1 VGDNQYA
8 VAGAVT
14 VTIHTIE
21 TETTMTHTS
30 NLNGLP
36 FRFAEAVL
44 PGHPDKLSDQI
55 ADAIVDIA
63 LARDPRAIVQ
73 VEVAVH
79 QQHCHLNGRCS
90 TTGEAIDRG
99 FIEATVRGVY
109 RRAGFG
115 VPFAGV
121 GDGSDYQCPT
131 PDAVRVDQSALVVDV
146 ADENER
152 GDRELC
158 DDQAIHVGYA
168 VGTPE
173 TRWLPLEQHLA
184 LRLRDAL
191 LMLCVNERV
200 LGAGPDGKVLVALEA
215 TGDGRYR
222 PAWVVSSVQH
232 LAESPVVQL
241 ERAVRECFL
250 AVLEEEAQRCPHLL
264 VPPTRALP
272 MRALPMRINESG
284 IFVEGGPINDNGQTG
299 RKLVCDF
306 YGPHVSI
313 GGGALSGKD
322 PWRLDR
328 AGALRARQIAVA
340 MVETGFVREAKVTFA
355 WGHRD
360 RRPSGV
366 LLEAD
371 GRVLETAA
379 VRRWLTR
386 FDPSL
391 AATHEELGLAAVNW
405 ENCARAGHFG
415 RGLAWEASAS

>member
-1 VGDNQYA
+1 MSIHA
-8 VAGAVT
+8 IPGA
-14 VTIHTIE
+14 
-21 TETTMTHTS
+21 S
-30 NLNGLP
+30 PL
-36 FRFAEAVL
+36 RFAEAVL
-44 PGHPDKLSDQI
+44 PGHPDKLADQV

-79 QQHCHLNGRCS
+79 HDHCHLNGRCS
-90 TTGEAIDRG
+90 TTGDAIDRE
-99 FIEATVRGVY
+99 FLDATVRGVY

-121 GDGSDYQCPT
+121 GDGSDYQCPGA
-131 PDAVRVDQSALVVDV
+131 DAVRIDQSALVVDV

-184 LRLRDAL
+184 LRLRDEL
-191 LMLCVNERV
+191 LLLTVSERA

-215 TGDGRYR
+215 TSDGRWR
-222 PAWVVSSVQH
+222 PSWVVCSVQH

-241 ERAVRECFL
+241 ERAVRERFL
-250 AVLEEEAQRCPHLL
+250 AVLHHESERCPALL
-264 VPPTRALP
+264 LPPLP
-272 MRALPMRINESG
+272 GLPLRINESG
-284 IFVEGGPINDNGQTG
+284 VFVEGGPINDNGQTG

-340 MVETGFVREAKVTFA
+340 MVDTGFVREATVTFA

-366 LLEAD
+366 LVEAD
-371 GRVLETAA
+371 GRALDASA
-379 VRRWLTR
+379 VNRWLTR

-391 AATHEELGLAAVNW
+391 AATHEELGLATVNW

-415 RGLAWEASAS
+415 RALPWESGAR